1 MKNTI
6 KTLIIILL
14 IMSLSSCFWKKEEAN
29 TEISKEKV
37 IEQIE
42 QKAKDEWID
51 LEEIKKAQEEMGAD
65 MKDISQKVL
74 SWDMTDEQAEKA
86 MMKSLNNSS
95 SLTNMIEKQK
105 KQIPQTL
112 EIIKANLKCI
122 KKADSKSDWEDCIV
136 KSNKLAKKYWL
147 TDMIETTEKFEV
159 DFVWN
164 KESKEKIIT
173 DTQEWIQQL
182 EKILP
187 CIQKA
192 KIMTDFIECSEKMDQ

>member
-1 MKNTI
+1 MK
-6 KTLIIILL
+6 KLLLL
-14 IMSLSSCFWKKEEAN
+14 ITLTLLLSSCFWKKEEAN